1 MYSPLYVHFLR
12 RSTAVTYPVS
22 RRTAARPINLS
33 KATKL
38 QDVVF
43 VCALDPEWIATSL
56 GTIPRDHQ
64 GLQQITINPSDVFYY
79 SSPGPAGFTDIRNVI
94 GETLRRGWLELDR
107 VLSLLRESHRI
118 QIRVLYNIPSMVD
131 QARARGYMEDLLP
144 EVTTGGTVEL
154 VEWCG
159 W

>member
-1 MYSPLYVHFLR
+1 MF
-12 RSTAVTYPVS
+12 AV
-22 RRTAARPINLS
+22 
-33 KATKL
+33 
-38 QDVVF
+38 
-43 VCALDPEWIATSL
+43 DPEWIAMSL
-56 GTIPRDHQ
+56 GTIPYGYR
-64 GLQQITINPSDVFYY
+64 GLQQIAINPSDLLYC

-107 VLSLLRESHRI
+107 ILSLLRVSHRI

-131 QARARGYMEDLLP
+131 QARARNYMGDLLP
-144 EVTTGGTVEL
+144 EVTTGGTVKL